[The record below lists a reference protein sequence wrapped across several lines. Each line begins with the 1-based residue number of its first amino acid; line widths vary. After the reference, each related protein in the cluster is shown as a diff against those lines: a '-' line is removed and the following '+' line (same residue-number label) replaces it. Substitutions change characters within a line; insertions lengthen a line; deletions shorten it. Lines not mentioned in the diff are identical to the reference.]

1 MRFCARS
8 GENLQSVR
16 RKVDFAHGVLLQQA
30 GDLDGGAIIWVFILR
45 TGTLFSCS
53 KSFWDLPLAECT
65 PGHIN
70 PRTTQKSVVL
80 GFAPSRRPYKA
91 SQSQNDLEQRLCAD
105 RMTVLFCKNGDA
117 GLAPFTTEIDCCRI
131 IRCFECSL
139 IVLEFLNSHIRSK
152 NALPH
157 TFPSSSYTSGKR
169 MKNARPKPGI
179 CYFVGRQS
187 RVPKR

>member
-8 GENLQSVR
+8 GENLQLVR
-16 RKVDFAHGVLLQQA
+16 RKVDFAHGLLLQQA

-80 GFAPSRRPYKA
+80 GFAPSRRPYRA

-105 RMTVLFCKNGDA
+105 RMTDSPSYSAKMGMLGLRPLPPRLTVAASSDASSVVL
-117 GLAPFTTEIDCCRI
+117 L
-131 IRCFECSL
+131 SW
-139 IVLEFLNSHIRSK
+139 NS
-152 NALPH
+152 
-157 TFPSSSYTSGKR
+157 
-169 MKNARPKPGI
+169 
-179 CYFVGRQS
+179 
-187 RVPKR
+187 

>member
-1 MRFCARS
+1 MGLYPANRHS
-8 GENLQSVR
+8 LQ
-16 RKVDFAHGVLLQQA
+16 
-30 GDLDGGAIIWVFILR
+30 
-45 TGTLFSCS
+45 LFQ
-53 KSFWDLPLAECT
+53 
-65 PGHIN
+65 I
-70 PRTTQKSVVL
+70 VL
-80 GFAPSRRPYKA
+80 GFTPRRMHSRA
-91 SQSQNDLEQRLCAD
+91 HQSQNDAKIRRFGVRPLQKALQGIPIPKRFGTTPLRRQDDGFA
-105 RMTVLFCKNGDA
+105 VLFCKNGDA

-152 NALPH
+152 IALSR

-179 CYFVGRQS
+179 CYFVGWQS

>member
-1 MRFCARS
+1 MP
-8 GENLQSVR
+8 LR
-16 RKVDFAHGVLLQQA
+16 RQD
-30 GDLDGGAIIWVFILR
+30 D
-45 TGTLFSCS
+45 
-53 KSFWDLPLAECT
+53 
-65 PGHIN
+65 
-70 PRTTQKSVVL
+70 
-80 GFAPSRRPYKA
+80 GFA
-91 SQSQNDLEQRLCAD
+91 
-105 RMTVLFCKNGDA
+105 VLFCKNGDA

-152 NALPH
+152 NALSH